1 MTVARLAARR
11 LQKRA
16 LLNKRDSPWWRG
28 SSLLAYDAAA
38 VVRIVLLWLRGA
50 PATAPPRL
58 AAGCDSPSPPRAA
71 HGPRSSQ
78 PGYTYDEIGQAV
90 GRSSSTCWRYVHKTL
105 QHGGIYLSPIN
116 HGGRRHEIF
125 GVRGRH
131 LLCALVSRFRTLSL
145 ERYAEWMS
153 RALGTIVT
161 PDAVGK
167 QLRGMG
173 ITSKVLE
180 KLYAECAMQARCRAR
195 TRPRPHEPRARS
207 LARSAGRSRPR
218 PFDGLPPTRSS

>member
-1 MTVARLAARR
+1 MQPPSSGSCCSGCGVRLR
-11 LQKRA
+11 QP
-16 LLNKRDSPWWRG
+16 LLASQPLRQPLSSSRCSRP
-28 SSLLAYDAAA
+28 SLL
-38 VVRIVLLWLRGA
+38 
-50 PATAPPRL
+50 
-58 AAGCDSPSPPRAA
+58 
-71 HGPRSSQ
+71 

-105 QHGGIYLSPIN
+105 QHGGIYMSPIN

-180 KLYAECAMQARCRAR
+180 KLYAECAMHARCRAR
-195 TRPRPHEPRARS
+195 KRPRPHEPRARS